1 MAFISGFQQDA
12 LRQGESYDLGLFLDC
27 TDDNMV
33 DTFLGNKQTIS
44 WIRRIKF
51 HWGNWKL

>member
-44 WIRRIKF
+44 
-51 HWGNWKL
+51 